1 MSNERAVL
9 TRELNKSICFIHLK
23 ILSFASLYVVC
34 WAMSLQLCPTLC
46 NHIDGSLPGSS
57 VYGILQQEY
66 WGRLPFPPPGDL
78 PDLRLL
84 QVSGIVGGV
93 LTAEPPRKLSLP
105 ILQSYMCGERAVRY
119 TTNSLVSRTV
129 NFDSYTKLLF
139 FHNCFH

>member
-66 WGRLPFPPPGDL
+66 WGRLPFPPPSLWHCRWRPYCWAAQEAL
-78 PDLRLL
+78 PSYSTELHVWRESCEVYNQQLGFKDCELWQLHKTSLFPQLL
-84 QVSGIVGGV
+84 PLNVI
-93 LTAEPPRKLSLP
+93 
-105 ILQSYMCGERAVRY
+105 
-119 TTNSLVSRTV
+119 
-129 NFDSYTKLLF
+129 
-139 FHNCFH
+139 CF